1 MLFRTV
7 SSESDTT
14 SDSDSDSS
22 EEADATT
29 RGQNAAAF
37 DLVDDDEDHMPVAA
51 SGAYFQT
58 KHEVQEAEITVPEV
72 DQLDAH
78 EILEKVGEVMN
89 IVDRL
94 AIVRGLPCDVL
105 NRGSDRA
112 LDSDTLLAFDD
123 RKVFGYVRLCLLR
136 ISPFYFFIFLFLFAK
151 TLSLTQN
158 EGRFTKRSDQPHN
171 RFIKSNSALHSLST
185 PSVCV

>member
-1 MLFRTV
+1 
-7 SSESDTT
+7 
-14 SDSDSDSS
+14 
-22 EEADATT
+22 
-29 RGQNAAAF
+29 
-37 DLVDDDEDHMPVAA
+37 MPVAA
-51 SGAYFQT
+51 SGTYFQT

-94 AIVRGLPCDVL
+94 AVVRGLPSEAL

-112 LDSDTLLAFDD
+112 LDADTLLVFDD
-123 RKVFGYVRLCLLR
+123 RKVLGYVRLCLLR
-136 ISPFYFFIFLFLFAK
+136 ILFSFCLFSSFLLFVFLLCFFFLFCK

-158 EGRFTKRSDQPHN
+158 
-171 RFIKSNSALHSLST
+171 
-185 PSVCV
+185 